1 MPETQALQVETVTRG
16 AVPEDAMD
24 LAVLRVRAQLRAA
37 QEPVMFAKIKLAM
50 AAGRDSQAAV
60 AQTSVDLNGRR
71 VRAQAAAATMRA
83 AIESMCERLKVRLE
97 RAAEQDAAV
106 GWDEGSGPDWHL
118 SRHPGGRPGGRIGGR
133 LAGFLPQPRRSAE
146 APPGVVRHK
155 TYALSRLTPDEAIAD
170 LEMLDYEFHL
180 FTELITDTDS
190 VVYVTDDG
198 YRIAQVDP
206 RPDLLELEPLGS
218 AVTVSDVRAPRL
230 ELGEAETCLEASGRP
245 FMFFVNNQT
254 GRGNLIYHRY
264 DGNYGLITP
273 VGG

>member
-50 AAGRDSQAAV
+50 AAGGDSQAAV
-60 AQTSVDLNGRR
+60 AQASVDLNGRR

-83 AIESMCERLKVRLE
+83 AIESMCERLKVRLD

-106 GWDEGSGPDWHL
+106 GWDEGSGPDWRL
-118 SRHPGGRPGGRIGGR
+118 SRHPGGRLGGRVGGR

-146 APPGVVRHK
+146 APPGVIRHK
-155 TYALSRLTPDEAIAD
+155 AYALSRLTPDEAIAD

-218 AVTVSDVRAPRL
+218 AVTVSEVRAPRL